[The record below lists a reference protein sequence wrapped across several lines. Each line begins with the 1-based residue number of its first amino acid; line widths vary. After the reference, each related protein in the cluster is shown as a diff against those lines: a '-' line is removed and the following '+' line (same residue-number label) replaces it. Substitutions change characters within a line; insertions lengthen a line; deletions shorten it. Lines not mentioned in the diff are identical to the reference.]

1 MDLGIPRLGGQVHPA
16 YANPR
21 PEVTAV
27 IPRDARR
34 VLDVGC
40 SVGAMGAALMERGHE
55 VTGIEVE
62 PELAEHARRRLGRV
76 IEGDVEEMARA
87 GKDPG
92 GPFDCICFADVL
104 EHLRD
109 PWSVVRWADDLLS
122 AGGVVVASIPNVAH
136 VQTLWTLTVRRVWPY
151 KDVGIFD
158 RTHIRFFAR
167 RNLPDL
173 FAGTS
178 LRIRETHRVPMVSL
192 DNNSRWNRFARYLG
206 DFGTLQFIV
215 LAARADDRGRR
226 PPRGDA

>member
-1 MDLGIPRLGGQVHPA
+1 MDLGVPRLDGQVHPA
-16 YANPR
+16 YSTPR
-21 PEVTAV
+21 PEVTALV
-27 IPRDARR
+27 PHAARR

-40 SVGAMGAALMERGHE
+40 SVGAMGAALIERGHE
-55 VTGIEVE
+55 VTGIEYE
-62 PELAEHARRRLGRV
+62 PELAEQARLRLPRV

-109 PWSVVRWADDLLS
+109 PWVVVRWADGLLAP
-122 AGGVVVASIPNVAH
+122 AGVIVASIPNVAH
-136 VQTLWTLTVRRVWPY
+136 VETLWALLVRRVWPY

-167 RNLPDL
+167 RNLPEL

-178 LRIRETHRVPMVSL
+178 LRIRETRRVRMISL
-192 DNNSRWNRFARYLG
+192 DPASRWNRFARYIG

-215 LAARADDRGRR
+215 VAGRDGT
-226 PPRGDA
+226 P